1 MTSICLNMIVKNERH
16 VIGRCLD
23 SVLPLIS
30 SWCILDTGSTDG
42 TQELVEARLRHLPG
56 ALHQGT
62 WKGFGPSRTEAI
74 HLAKGLGD
82 YLFFIDAD
90 AELILP
96 EGFRLPELTAD
107 AYDLPHR
114 MGETAFLRRDLVAT
128 RLDWRYVGVL
138 HEYVDCGFTPAAQR
152 MEGPWILERP
162 EGARSQDP
170 DKFRKDAAVLEE
182 ALATEPGNARYVF
195 YLAQSYK
202 DAGLLEKSV
211 EVYRRRAAMG
221 GWEEEVYVSLFRIA
235 QLLETLDRPQPEVVH
250 AYLEAFQTRPGRA
263 ETLGSLAR
271 YLRLRNQF
279 HLAALFA
286 ERGCALPL
294 PPDKLFLEDSYHAW
308 RCLDEF
314 AVATYWSGRYRESME
329 ACRRLLEGG
338 LLPGSETQRVQDNL
352 AFAQKALAFPPSP
365 TP

>member
-1 MTSICLNMIVKNERH
+1 MTSICLNMIVKDERR
-16 VIGRCLD
+16 VIARCLD
-23 SVLPLIS
+23 SVLPLIT

-42 TQELVEARLRHLPG
+42 TQELIKARLRHLPG
-56 ALHQGT
+56 ALHQGA

-74 HLAKGLGD
+74 RLAKGLGD
-82 YLFFIDAD
+82 YLLFMDAD
-90 AELILP
+90 AELMLP
-96 EGFRLPELTAD
+96 EGYRLPELAAD

-138 HEYVDCGFTPAAQR
+138 HEYVDCGFTPVAER
-152 MEGPWILERP
+152 LEGPWVLERP

-170 DKFRKDAAVLEE
+170 DKFHKDAAVLEE
-182 ALATEPGNARYVF
+182 ALRAEPDNARYVF

-202 DAGLLEKSV
+202 DAGLLERAV

-221 GWEEEVYVSLFRIA
+221 GWEEEVYVSLFRVA
-235 QLLETLDRPQPEVVH
+235 QLLEALDRPQADVVH
-250 AYLEAFQTRPGRA
+250 AYLEAYQNRPARA

-286 ERGCALPL
+286 ERGSTLPP

-314 AVATYWSGRYRESME
+314 AVAAYWSGRYRESLE
-329 ACRRLLEGG
+329 ACDLLLKDGH
-338 LLPGSETQRVQDNL
+338 LPPGEVQRVEANRE
-352 AFAQKALAFPPSP
+352 FARKALE
-365 TP
+365 T